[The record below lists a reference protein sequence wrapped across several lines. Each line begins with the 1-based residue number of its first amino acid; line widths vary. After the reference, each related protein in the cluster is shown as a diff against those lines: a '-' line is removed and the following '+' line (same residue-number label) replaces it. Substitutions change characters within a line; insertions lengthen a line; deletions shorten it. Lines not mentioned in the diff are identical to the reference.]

1 MNLVKIQ
8 EDLKG
13 MPLQAL
19 QQYVN
24 GGNPEVPPY
33 LAAAEMQRRE
43 ATMKRASMAQG
54 AAQGPQPSVKE
65 QLEQRLGL
73 GALQAQQQQQAA
85 QQMMQQS
92 AQRPMPVP
100 PGAPQPEAQP
110 TPPEGMARGG
120 VASLPV
126 RDSMFAY
133 ADGGV
138 IGFQSGGSSMYD
150 QAYRQREQK
159 GSIYSKDFGAP
170 REERRKSAEQTR
182 REALERQI
190 ARAEAALEATDVS
203 PEYAQTLRQSIQ
215 RAKAEI
221 ASLGS
226 GAEGSDSRFARGPM
240 AAGITDQP
248 PAVPTPR
255 AAPAALPTPSAQ
267 PAPGPARVAGAAQ
280 RPAAATA
287 PVGVEALAAQS
298 VRDQLTEKI
307 PEATEA
313 SGIASEQKFASQYGY
328 DKPYGAEQRKL
339 MDQMRA
345 DYEKRKEGRGLE
357 TLISTLAGGARGYGG
372 TAAGY
377 MDALR
382 AQRAYDDQFAKDMLK
397 QTGRL
402 ETVDRET
409 ALGRGKDAMGE
420 FGKRRDTVEDRKK
433 AQRAL
438 GASVYKQDEIAEAKA
453 ALEALKASAKGGG
466 GDKLTGVEKERL
478 RTIRNQ
484 IKSQEA
490 LLKKAIRPPEKAAIQ
505 AKIDTLRAQEDAL
518 LGGGEAPAPAA
529 QSGTRGTK
537 ATEGFTITGSRPA
550 TP

>member
-138 IGFQSGGSSMYD
+138 IGFSGGGDTVAKPERKPGESFSD
-150 QAYRQREQK
+150 YRKRLFEYELKLQQEK
-159 GSIYSKDFGAP
+159 NA
-170 REERRKSAEQTR
+170 REEAAERERYETARR
-182 REALERQI
+182 RELER
-190 ARAEAALEATDVS
+190 RGGAAIPESPFVERKPIQAPAPLAT
-203 PEYAQTLRQSIQ
+203 
-215 RAKAEI
+215 
-221 ASLGS
+221 
-226 GAEGSDSRFARGPM
+226 GADRSDARFARGPM
-240 AAGITDQP
+240 VAGVTGQP
-248 PAVPTPR
+248 PAMPTP
-255 AAPAALPTPSAQ
+255 PAR

-280 RPAAATA
+280 RPSPAATA
-287 PVGVEALAAQS
+287 PVGIEALAAQS

-377 MDALR
+377 MDALS
-382 AQRAYDDQFAKDMLK
+382 AQRAYDDQFAKDMLE

-402 ETVDRET
+402 EAVDRET

-466 GDKLTGVEKERL
+466 GGTLTGVEKERL
-478 RTIRNQ
+478 RTIRNK
-484 IKSQEA
+484 IKSADA
-490 LLKKAIRPPEKAAIQ
+490 LLRKTHRPPEKAAIQ
-505 AKIDTLRAQEDAL
+505 AMIDDLRAQEDAL
-518 LGGGEAPAPAA
+518 LGGGAAPAPAA